1 VGAGGAGSTEDAVVV
16 VGAGST
22 DDAVGAVGAGS
33 TDDAVGAGAGS
44 DGSTETARSGS
55 LSAAVTSLG

>member
-1 VGAGGAGSTEDAVVV
+1 VVADGAGSTDGDVVAD
-16 VGAGST
+16 GAGST
-22 DDAVGAVGAGS
+22 DDDVVADGAGS
-33 TDDAVGAGAGS
+33 TDGAVGAGAGS